1 MVPRAWLHAS
11 STYFF
16 SVRGKDRQEQSPWGR
31 IHIQAAE
38 GHQHPLC
45 PLTNVCKRD
54 LPPESLQN
62 TLTNAWNTVGA
73 YCGKCS
79 TSSSSYTSF
88 KAQLWCPFFQ
98 EAYQAGSLHS
108 NPCPMAHLLQSWT
121 PSSVPSRCP
130 EGCRVRAWALRAVFR
145 FPSCGVNRCN
155 QDADSCRCPR
165 ILLVGS

>member
-31 IHIQAAE
+31 IHIQASE

-98 EAYQAGSLHS
+98 EAYQAGSLQSKPLPHS
-108 NPCPMAHLLQSWT
+108 SSPVLDPFFSPIQW
-121 PSSVPSRCP
+121 PSLCAVLCL
-130 EGCRVRAWALRAVFR
+130 EGWAGEVRGLR
-145 FPSCGVNRCN
+145 G
-155 QDADSCRCPR
+155 
-165 ILLVGS
+165 I